1 MKKIIVVLL
10 IIAIV
15 AVGLIGWQAG
25 WFGGDE
31 GETVEAREVVIDRY
45 EPQIVDGEL
54 VDGDFFVGLVQFA
67 PHPALDAARE
77 GFIAGLREE
86 GFIEGEN
93 ITFRILN
100 SNGDMS
106 TLNLMA
112 QQIVDENPNLILS
125 IATPTSIALRNV
137 TQDIPIMITAVTD
150 PLRIDGVDSLNL
162 PGANVSGTSD
172 RTPVAAQ
179 FEFIQRVLPGA
190 QTIGIMYNAGE
201 VNAVIQAEWAE
212 EAAIALGLTPRR
224 FSVATGADVA
234 QVAEAAAGQVDV
246 LYLPTCN
253 LMAQAYVTVV
263 MAADGA
269 GIPVVAGESGGVLQ
283 GALATEGI
291 DYFELGRQ
299 TAIMAAA
306 VLRGEAEPA
315 SMPIQFQSDYAIAV
329 NLVTAEGLGIEI
341 PQDIIDAAAFRVRF
355 AD

>member
-1 MKKIIVVLL
+1 MKKAIVILL
-10 IIAIV
+10 IIALV
-15 AVGLIGWQAG
+15 VVGFIGFQQG
-25 WFGGDE
+25 WFT
-31 GETVEAREVVIDRY
+31 GEVADAREIIIDRE
-45 EPQIVDGEL
+45 EPTIIDGEL
-54 VDGDFFVGLVQFA
+54 VDGEFFVGLVQFA

-86 GFIEGEN
+86 GFIEGQN
-93 ITFRILN
+93 ITFRTLN

-150 PLRIDGVDSLNL
+150 PLRIDGVDSLEL

-179 FEFIQRVLPGA
+179 FEFIQRVLPET
-190 QTIGIMYNAGE
+190 QTIGILYNAGE
-201 VNAVIQAEWAE
+201 INAVIQAEWAE
-212 EAAIALGLTPRR
+212 NAANALGLTPRR
-224 FSVATGADVA
+224 FSVATGADVV

-246 LYLPTCN
+246 IYLPTCN

-269 GIPVVAGESGGVLQ
+269 GIPVIAGESGGVLQ

-306 VLRGEAEPA
+306 ILRGETEPA
-315 SMPIQFQSDYAIAV
+315 TMPIQFQSNYAIAV
-329 NLVTAEGLGIEI
+329 NLVTAERLGIEI
-341 PQDIIDAAAFRVRF
+341 PQDIVDAANFRVRF